1 MYVIKKN
8 QISEQP
14 TKAVKANLITGISIK
29 QLLDDANY
37 VDNL

>member
-14 TKAVKANLITGISIK
+14 KEAVKANLITDISIK
-29 QLLDDANY
+29 QLLDDVIY